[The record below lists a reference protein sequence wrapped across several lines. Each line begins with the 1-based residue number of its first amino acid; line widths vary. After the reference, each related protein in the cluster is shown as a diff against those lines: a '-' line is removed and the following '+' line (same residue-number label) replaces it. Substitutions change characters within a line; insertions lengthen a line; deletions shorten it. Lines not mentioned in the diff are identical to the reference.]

1 VPDGLD
7 GSRFRI
13 SAGPAVAAVW
23 ESNSGMPALVV
34 ARAVAPAVDS
44 TGVPFATARDYILS
58 LPGVPETAAAQLR
71 TLTGDAST
79 LPLLVPAEAG
89 STSSTDV
96 DGVPATVVTSRD
108 RALSGVVWVQDGTM
122 TAVAGSLGADEV
134 LAVARNLR

>member
-1 VPDGLD
+1 
-7 GSRFRI
+7 
-13 SAGPAVAAVW
+13 
-23 ESNSGMPALVV
+23 MPALVV